1 MRRALRW
8 QAWMQDPQS
17 HSAEWISKAAMD
29 LLNAEGNGALEARRL
44 CLQDLAAENCFPA
57 QVVEAAEACVLSD
70 TEPGTLLK

>member
-1 MRRALRW
+1 
-8 QAWMQDPQS
+8 
-17 HSAEWISKAAMD
+17 MD